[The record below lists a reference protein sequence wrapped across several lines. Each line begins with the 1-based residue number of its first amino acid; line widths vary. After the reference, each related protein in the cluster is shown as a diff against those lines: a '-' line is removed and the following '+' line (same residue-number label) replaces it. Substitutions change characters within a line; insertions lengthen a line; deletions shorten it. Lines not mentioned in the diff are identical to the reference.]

1 ISVNEKQREIMVGKI
16 IGSLG
21 GEVDGKTIAL
31 LGLSFKPET
40 DDMRDAPSLGII
52 GGLQKLGAKVR
63 AYDPQAMDEAAKL
76 LPELVVCDDAYDACR
91 DADVLVIV
99 TEWNQFR
106 MLNLERIKS
115 LLNRPTIVDLRNIY
129 EPGPMR
135 EAGFD
140 YVCVG
145 R

>member
-1 ISVNEKQREIMVGKI
+1 MNPTNLFLAFAWLSI
-16 IGSLG
+16 
-21 GEVDGKTIAL
+21 

-40 DDMRDAPSLGII
+40 DDMRDSPSLDII
-52 GGLQKLGAKVR
+52 GGLMQLGARVR
-63 AYDPQAMDEAAKL
+63 GYDPQAMAEAARL
-76 LPELVVCDDAYDACR
+76 LPEMVVCDDAYDACR
-91 DADVLVIV
+91 DADVLVII

-106 MLNLERIKS
+106 MLDLERIKS

-140 YVCVG
+140 YICVG